1 MFSSD
6 KYIYIYFLYLIFW
19 VEDPGNVSVS
29 PFGVQPLP
37 TEEDGGDA
45 VGRVGDFHAV
55 QQPARVHARVVVLHP
70 DLLQLAHVQHFQ
82 QEPVGAPTLEEVAK
96 LLPQLAAARVPVGA
110 VDGDG
115 NVGVCARPLL
125 VARDDD
131 DLVLDGHQ
139 TAGFAGE
146 ALQGLC
152 ALKGQEVV
160 SLVGQGDAGV
170 AAEDVPGGGGN
181 ENPTEL
187 EQDQSAGSLLV
198 SQLLLG
204 DDHLLHVP
212 ENLPLHFLAVFG
224 GVAQANTSYVPQ
236 VLEGELEFINAAPK
250 KNKQKKPWI
259 Y

>member
-1 MFSSD
+1 M
-6 KYIYIYFLYLIFW
+6 
-19 VEDPGNVSVS
+19 SVS

-82 QEPVGAPTLEEVAK
+82 QEPVGAPALEEVAK
-96 LLPQLAAARVPVGA
+96 LLPQLAAARVPVRA

-115 NVGVCARPLL
+115 NVGVRARPLL

-139 TAGFAGE
+139 TPGFAGE
-146 ALQGLC
+146 ALHGLC

-170 AAEDVPGGGGN
+170 AAEDVPGGGD
-181 ENPTEL
+181 TR
-187 EQDQSAGSLLV
+187 
-198 SQLLLG
+198 
-204 DDHLLHVP
+204 
-212 ENLPLHFLAVFG
+212 
-224 GVAQANTSYVPQ
+224 TPQ
-236 VLEGELEFINAAPK
+236 G
-250 KNKQKKPWI
+250 
-259 Y
+259 